1 MSTRKHKSVTGLL
14 AAVALVVGAAA
25 GVGGASLAT
34 WKDEASAIVVPVN
47 FGQQYFAAGLS
58 GSTPSPAPNL
68 RLSTGS
74 VNVTVDG
81 PALASDLIAS
91 VNDPAAPIKGATR
104 TFILHS
110 LSQGNKGLSYT
121 ATAPTWTSGSLAAAG
136 VQTEFFKVDSIAGC
150 TLTAPATVTPQPVQE
165 ISPAYSEGDTLSED
179 VWCLRVIA
187 TTPDAGNYEN
197 TVSAAGTDP
206 QGTAVTASPAT
217 PGTGS
222 QPGSNVWKAI
232 VTTALKAAGTPNATA
247 TFTYTTARPVS

>member
-1 MSTRKHKSVTGLL
+1 MR
-14 AAVALVVGAAA
+14 VV
-25 GVGGASLAT
+25 
-34 WKDEASAIVVPVN
+34 
-47 FGQQYFAAGLS
+47 Q
-58 GSTPSPAPNL
+58 
-68 RLSTGS
+68 
-74 VNVTVDG
+74 
-81 PALASDLIAS
+81 
-91 VNDPAAPIKGATR
+91 
-104 TFILHS
+104 
-110 LSQGNKGLSYT
+110 
-121 ATAPTWTSGSLAAAG
+121 
-136 VQTEFFKVDSIAGC
+136 
-150 TLTAPATVTPQPVQE
+150 PATVIPGSAGSCAESCERSPPPSITVQE